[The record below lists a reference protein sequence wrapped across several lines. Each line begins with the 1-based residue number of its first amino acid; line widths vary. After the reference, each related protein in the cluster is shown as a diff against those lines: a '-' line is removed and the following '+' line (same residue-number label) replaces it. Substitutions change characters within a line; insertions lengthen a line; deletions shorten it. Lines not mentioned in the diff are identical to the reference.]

1 MESTSEKK
9 LYIVEQGSPED
20 NSFFLIQA
28 TKDELLFL
36 RKVLKWAEDEDMEL
50 EYSPFSGY
58 IKVYPEGF
66 DTASEAKKV
75 FTEIYREYKGVYYD
89 E

>member
-1 MESTSEKK
+1 MKK
-9 LYIVEQGSPED
+9 KWYIVEQGSPED

-28 TKDELLFL
+28 TKDELSFL

-66 DTASEAKKV
+66 NTASEAQKV
-75 FTEIYREYKGVYYD
+75 FAENYRRYKGVYHD
-89 E
+89 

>member
-9 LYIVEQGSPED
+9 WYIVEQGSPED

-50 EYSPFSGY
+50 EYSPLSGY
-58 IKVYPEGF
+58 MKVHPEGF
-66 DTASEAKKV
+66 NTPSEAQKV
-75 FTEIYREYKGVYYD
+75 FAENYREYKGVYHD
-89 E
+89 

>member
-1 MESTSEKK
+1 MKK
-9 LYIVEQGSPED
+9 KWYIVEQGSPED

-28 TKDELLFL
+28 TKDELSFL

-58 IKVYPEGF
+58 IKVYLEGF
-66 DTASEAKKV
+66 NTASEAKKV
-75 FTEIYREYKGVYYD
+75 FTENYREYKGVYHG

>member
-1 MESTSEKK
+1 MKK
-9 LYIVEQGSPED
+9 KWYIVEQGSPED

-28 TKDELLFL
+28 TKDELSFL

-50 EYSPFSGY
+50 KYSPLSGY
-58 IKVYPEGF
+58 IKVYPEVF
-66 DTASEAKKV
+66 NTASEAKKV

>member
-1 MESTSEKK
+1 MKK
-9 LYIVEQGSPED
+9 KWYIVEQGSSED

-28 TKDELLFL
+28 TKDEFLFL

-66 DTASEAKKV
+66 DTASEARKA
-75 FTEIYREYKGVYYD
+75 FTGNYHNYKGVYYG
-89 E
+89 